1 MEKPNSPLY
10 LTTLKVIAN
19 ILIRLWLVIG
29 ILMANSIL
37 DSFMYQG
44 TDPTFSTIITPEML
58 EQLNPR
64 QLETI
69 SAVQTANQV

>member
-29 ILMANSIL
+29 VLMANSIL
-37 DSFMYQG
+37 DSFMYQSEKPMLQ
-44 TDPTFSTIITPEML
+44 TEVSPKML
-58 EQLNPR
+58 ERLTQKQHCFL
-64 QLETI
+64 L
-69 SAVQTANQV
+69 